1 MISKNKNKKSRIGT
15 VVSDKS
21 NKTIVVDVVRTM
33 SHPIYKKVLKRTK
46 KYQVHDPENTATI
59 GDIVRIEETRPISKL
74 KRWILVD
81 IITDR
86 DVAGIAATEIDVN
99 LITEIEQSVKNSG
112 EDKIDVKTQASID
125 GNLDGKIEHEDGDN
139 K

>member
-81 IITDR
+81 IISDR
-86 DVAGIAATEIDVN
+86 VVAGIAATEIDVK

>member
-86 DVAGIAATEIDVN
+86 DVAGIAATEIDVK

>member
-86 DVAGIAATEIDVN
+86 DVAGIAATEIDVS

-112 EDKIDVKTQASID
+112 EDKIDVKTQDPIE
-125 GNLDGKIEHEDGDN
+125 GNVDDKIENENGDN